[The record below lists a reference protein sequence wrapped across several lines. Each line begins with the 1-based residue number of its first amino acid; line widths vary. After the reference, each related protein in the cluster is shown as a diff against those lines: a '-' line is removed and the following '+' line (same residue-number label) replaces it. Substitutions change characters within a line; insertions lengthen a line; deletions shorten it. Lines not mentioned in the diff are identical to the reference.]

1 MSVRGVRKTAESRDR
16 DRTKVRVDEVRD
28 NEPTMPHGLT
38 AYAQEQWRIA
48 VDYLRADGRLHGN
61 QATILERWA
70 ITCDRAKVIDAII
83 SVQGVMNEDGRP
95 HPLLSASIA
104 LAEKIR
110 MMAREL
116 GMTPASRLPTL
127 KPAEKPELAPVSP
140 IAALLKARERRA

>member
-1 MSVRGVRKTAESRDR
+1 
-16 DRTKVRVDEVRD
+16 
-28 NEPTMPHGLT
+28 MPHGLT

-140 IAALLKARERRA
+140 IAALLRARERRA